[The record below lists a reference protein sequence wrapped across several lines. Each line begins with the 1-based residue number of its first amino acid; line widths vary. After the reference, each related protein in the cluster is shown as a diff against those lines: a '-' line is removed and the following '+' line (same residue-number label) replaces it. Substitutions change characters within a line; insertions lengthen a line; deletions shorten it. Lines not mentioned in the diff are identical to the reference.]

1 MSNAARVLT
10 GVRWSSAVLCPRMAV
25 FQGLKAP
32 HGVHDEVTLRRFK
45 RGNAWG
51 RIVREEIVGN
61 LRRRG
66 YRPVSEME
74 ILWPAKA
81 PIGIGHADVY
91 VPAHRRIVEVF
102 STDGTGYP
110 PQKGIQAAGY
120 ALNHPRATEAV
131 VLVVDRVT
139 GDDRTYDVDLDA
151 LEPQVRDIERQVV
164 DALHGGEL
172 PERVTYAPWAWPC
185 SECVFTEHCWAD
197 WEPVPLA
204 QIPGAVDDAA
214 RLADAEDAVSAA
226 RRDVKALE
234 QARAAIRDRLRP
246 LTPAGETVAA
256 GEISLRRTEV
266 AGRVTFALGD
276 YQAAGHRL
284 PRRARAF
291 ISEGAG
297 SERWTVKRTPEE
309 ATS

>member
-1 MSNAARVLT
+1 MAARQLT
-10 GVRWSSAVLCPRMAV
+10 GVRWSAAVLCPRMAAY
-25 FQGLKAP
+25 QGLKAP
-32 HGVHDEVTLRRFK
+32 HGVHDQVTLRRFK

-51 RIVREEIVGN
+51 QIIRDELATSLRE
-61 LRRRG
+61 RG
-66 YRPVSEME
+66 ERPVSEAE

-81 PIGIGHADVY
+81 PVGIGHADLY
-91 VPAHRRIVEVF
+91 RPRTRQMVEIF

-110 PQKGIQAAGY
+110 ARKGIQVAGY
-120 ALNHPRATEAV
+120 AVNHRKADNAS

-139 GDDRTYDVDLDA
+139 GDEASYDVDLDA
-151 LEPQVRDIERQVV
+151 LEPQVRAIETAVV
-164 DALHGGEL
+164 DALSGGEL

-185 SECVFTEHCWAD
+185 SECVFAEHCWAD

-266 AGRVTFALGD
+266 AGRTTFALGD